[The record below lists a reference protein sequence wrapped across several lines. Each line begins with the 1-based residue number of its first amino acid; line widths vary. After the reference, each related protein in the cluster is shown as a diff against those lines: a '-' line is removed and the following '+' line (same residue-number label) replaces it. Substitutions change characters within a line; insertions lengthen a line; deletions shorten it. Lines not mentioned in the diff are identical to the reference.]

1 MRLNWPTR
9 TSAAEVGIGD
19 SSVLRLWAANGLKPN
34 FVESSTRMIQALD
47 PLWRAACLKLTV
59 PSLRLRVNVAGKK
72 QQLPLPGVA
81 LTSR

>member
-1 MRLNWPTR
+1 
-9 TSAAEVGIGD
+9 
-19 SSVLRLWAANGLKPN
+19 
-34 FVESSTRMIQALD
+34 MIQALD